1 MSSTASRQVL
11 LTLLFVVAFLIL
23 DLGTAQAN
31 PGFARRFGFS
41 CIMCHSAFP
50 KLNSFGEAF
59 ARNGYQLPG
68 QKIQTVLQGFGDPKL
83 YLEKNLSLGFRVDS
97 DLRYTNDTDTR
108 FDFQVP
114 LLAKIFASGYLKND
128 VTFYFYFL
136 FEEGGEVTGIE
147 DAFFYFNNMI
157 DDQDLDL
164 MLGQFQVV
172 DVFYPRE
179 QRLTFQDI
187 LAYDTEVSLSGFSL
201 TYQRGAQLTYG
212 KGPFD
217 LAAGLVNGNGLAQ
230 ANEQDNFD
238 NNSFKDPYGRIGIE
252 VLDGISAGWYTF
264 YGMDR
269 ESNTKIDNRFYRE
282 GPDLRI
288 QRIPKTDIH
297 AEWLFGR
304 DDNPNFTAP
313 AQPVSINSGF
323 AELVYLYSQEWVG
336 VLLYNWYDARGE
348 SGLDQNLLTV
358 NLTHYV
364 ERNFK
369 FYWEYTQDLQTISS
383 NHPNKN
389 LSAEL
394 GIVIAF

>member
-1 MSSTASRQVL
+1 MSSRASRQVL
-11 LTLLFVVAFLIL
+11 LTVLSLLALLIF

-68 QKIQTVLQGFGDPKL
+68 QNVQTLLEGFGDPKL
-83 YLEKNLSLGFRVDS
+83 YIEKNLSLGFRVDS
-97 DLRYTNDTDTR
+97 DIRYTNDTDTR
-108 FDFQVP
+108 MDFQVP
-114 LLAKIFASGYLKND
+114 LLAKIFASGYLKKD

-157 DDQDLDL
+157 DNQDLDL

-187 LAYDTEVSLSGFSL
+187 LAYDTEVSSSGFSL

-230 ANEQDNFD
+230 ASEQDNFD

-252 VLDGISAGWYTF
+252 IMDGITVGWYGY

-269 ESNTKIDNRFYRE
+269 ELNTKIDNRFYRE

-288 QRIPKTDIH
+288 QLVPKTDFH

-304 DDNPNFTAP
+304 DDNPNFTTP
-313 AQPVSINSGF
+313 SQPVSINSGF
-323 AELVYLYSQEWVG
+323 AELDYLYSHEWVG

-369 FYWEYTQDLQTISS
+369 FYWEYTQDLQTLSTR
-383 NHPNKN
+383 HPNKN